1 MHPLAS
7 PMNALEEIEVRKM
20 FDIPDGQPIP
30 YNLKP
35 CNIFHDNRLMDIKH
49 IRTNSPT
56 PDGGNSGR
64 TLHIALELSFPM
76 DNEVFTR
83 VYKITPYGVIR
94 FDLWR
99 ESSYVELCSMYYN
112 PGLNVL
118 FADVRKLIE
127 LRKGAK

>member
-1 MHPLAS
+1 
-7 PMNALEEIEVRKM
+7 M
-20 FDIPDGQPIP
+20 FHTQINYED
-30 YNLKP
+30 K
-35 CNIFHDNRLMDIKH
+35 
-49 IRTNSPT
+49 
-56 PDGGNSGR
+56 
-64 TLHIALELSFPM
+64 
-76 DNEVFTR
+76 NEVFTR

-127 LRKGAK
+127 LRKEAK